1 MDAYSHHS
9 FAVTGCL
16 IALCL
21 ALTSC
26 QGKDSQSR
34 ARSGTNNENAW
45 QIIGP
50 GAGGGVFIPTISP
63 FDPHV
68 VFCKGDMTGVFVTYN
83 GGKQWNIF
91 SLMAVAQ
98 DFKFDPSDANVV
110 YAASRGYQYDQD
122 RGSGLTMLYRSD
134 DRGKTWKVIYP
145 DPQRIR
151 PLERLQSMSF
161 LPSQLVQ
168 GMPDG
173 SIDKIQI
180 DPADHNRIYLGLSPL
195 RPYIGKLPDTTAH
208 MTFLVA
214 TENRGKDWKKIA
226 DVPGTGVLGIFPYST
241 PKADE
246 VTVVT
251 DEACVI
257 VSRHTG
263 RVRTLSH
270 PEGKMTAVSGGGGA
284 SGKTLLY
291 LISEM
296 RRDNKG
302 NSSGG
307 IYLSSDGG
315 ANWKSINSDLFG
327 SFPADQPHVLHAVGV
342 CGTRPEVA
350 YVSMVS
356 TTRGADGKMHGRYE
370 IYKTINAGQN
380 WSPVYSATD
389 QEVLSKN
396 FSGSW
401 LNRVYGPGWGGD
413 VLTLGVA
420 PTDPDICY
428 ATDYGQ
434 MYKTTDGG
442 KTWNDVCSE
451 NHPDGSV
458 SSAGLDLTGCYGIA
472 FDPFDKSHLIISYID
487 IGLFHSFDGGKSWR
501 HLVEGIPAKWVN
513 TCYSIRFDPT
523 VKGRAWSTWA
533 NKHSLP
539 RQSQFGDGA
548 FSGYQGGVA
557 VSDDGGR
564 TWKTS
569 ANGLP
574 ENSISTDLL
583 IDPSSNPNARTLY
596 LATFNQGVFRSTDGG
611 KSWSPASAGLKDSRY
626 VWELRSAGKHVYA
639 LCVRGW
645 RGETSIDGKLYY
657 SDNQAQSW
665 TEAMLPAGVTAP
677 SDLLVDPKDAGHMYL
692 SCWPKHQNGTDICG
706 GVYETTDGGKS
717 WTQRFDQRV
726 RVFAAAF
733 DPADSRKVFINT
745 FQNAAYRSD
754 DSGRT
759 WTRIPGYRAKWGHCP
774 IPDPNNPGMLYLTTY
789 CVSAVYGP
797 AQGTPEEFGRIVNI
811 PESWW

>member
-1 MDAYSHHS
+1 MSWQRIS
-9 FAVTGCL
+9 L
-16 IALCL
+16 ITLLL

-26 QGKDSQSR
+26 QSQDSRPAARASKHDGK
-34 ARSGTNNENAW
+34 AW
-45 QIIGP
+45 QIVGP

-63 FDPHV
+63 FDPDLA
-68 VFCKGDMTGVFVTYN
+68 FCKGDMTGVFATYD
-83 GGKQWNIF
+83 GGKHWKTFN
-91 SLMAVAQ
+91 LMAVAQ
-98 DFKFDPSDANVV
+98 DFKFDPSDPNVV
-110 YAASRGYQYDQD
+110 YAASRGYLYDDD

-134 DRGKTWKVIYP
+134 DKGKTWKAIYP
-145 DPQRIR
+145 DPQKVR
-151 PLERLQSMSF
+151 PLERLQSTSF
-161 LPSQLVQ
+161 LPSQLVK

-195 RPYIGKLPDTTAH
+195 KPYIGKLPDTTAH
-208 MTFLVA
+208 MTLLVG

-226 DVPGTGVLGIFPYST
+226 DVPGTAVLGIFPWST
-241 PKADE
+241 HNIDE

-257 VSRHTG
+257 VSRATG
-263 RVRTLSH
+263 KVRMLPH
-270 PEGKMTAVSGGGGA
+270 PEGKLMASGGGGIG

-291 LISEM
+291 LISQLPPN
-296 RRDNKG
+296 DKG
-302 NSSGG
+302 NSSPS

-315 ANWKSINSDLFG
+315 ANWKNINNDLYK
-327 SFPADQPHVLHAVGV
+327 SFPADQPHVLHTVGV
-342 CGTRPEVA
+342 CETRPEVA
-350 YVSMVS
+350 YASMVS
-356 TTRGADGKMHGRYE
+356 KIRASDGKMYGRYE
-370 IYKTINAGQN
+370 IYKTMNSGQS
-380 WSPVYSATD
+380 WSAVYSASD
-389 QEVLSKN
+389 NEVFTKN

-420 PTDPDICY
+420 PTNPDICY

-434 MYKTTDGG
+434 MYKTIDGG

-458 SSAGLDLTGCYGIA
+458 TTAGLDLTCCYGVA
-472 FDPFDKSHLIISYID
+472 FDPFDKNHLMISYID

-501 HLVEGIPAKWVN
+501 HSVEGIPAAWVN

-523 VKGRAWSTWA
+523 VQGRVWSTWA
-533 NKHSLP
+533 NHHSLP
-539 RQSQFGDGA
+539 RRSQFGDGL
-548 FSGYQGGVA
+548 FNGRRGGVA
-557 VSDDGGR
+557 ISEDGGR
-564 TWKTS
+564 TWKTCT
-569 ANGLP
+569 NGLP
-574 ENSISTDLL
+574 DNSISTDLV

-596 LATFNQGVFRSTDGG
+596 LATFNQGVFRSMDGG
-611 KSWSPASAGLKDSRY
+611 KSWNAASAGLKDSRY
-626 VWELRSAGKHVYA
+626 VWEVKLAGKRVYA

-645 RGETSIDGKLYY
+645 RGETSVDGKLYC
-657 SDNQAQSW
+657 SDNQGERW
-665 TEAMLPAGVTAP
+665 TEATLPAGIIAP
-677 SDLLVDPKDAGHMYL
+677 SDLLIDPKDAGHMYL
-692 SCWPKHQNGTDICG
+692 SCWPRHEKGVDVCG

-733 DPADSRKVFINT
+733 DPADSHKMFINT

-754 DSGRT
+754 DSGKT
-759 WTRIPGYRAKWGHCP
+759 WTRIPGYRFKWGHCP
-774 IPDPNNPGMLYLTTY
+774 VPDPNNPGMLYLTTY
-789 CVSAVYGP
+789 GVSVEYGP